1 MGNILSCPV
10 AGCTPRLPSLETNE
24 IVFKMQIHIT
34 SELVISVFEIH
45 LVDIRFIFYM
55 YKHVFIKVFTES
67 LFAIV
72 TI

>member
-1 MGNILSCPV
+1 M
-10 AGCTPRLPSLETNE
+10 ETNE
-24 IVFKMQIHIT
+24 IVFKMQIHII
-34 SELVISVFEIH
+34 SELVILVFEIH

-55 YKHVFIKVFTES
+55 YKHAFIKVFTES